1 MTFPSPGGEASGCVC
16 VRVRMAEPKGRL
28 EMGREDT
35 DGREEVTKGG
45 GAGRG
50 QERWGWRRNGS

>member
-35 DGREEVTKGG
+35 DGR
-45 GAGRG
+45 R
-50 QERWGWRRNGS
+50 